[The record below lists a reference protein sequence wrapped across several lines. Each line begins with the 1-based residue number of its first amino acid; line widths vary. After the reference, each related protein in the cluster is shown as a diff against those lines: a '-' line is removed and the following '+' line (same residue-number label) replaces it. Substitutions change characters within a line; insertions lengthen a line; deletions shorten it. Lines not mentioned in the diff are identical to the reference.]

1 MLKERPYE
9 LNQKLKRVQA
19 SRDDLKTTNREKTLQ
34 NKKLRDRNVE
44 ITQSR
49 DMWKSRNKELE
60 KALENQ
66 KEDLARQIEA
76 ANKAIEEEKRRT
88 EKERERADLL
98 QVEIEDIKKIK
109 TLRA

>member
-19 SRDDLKTTNREKTLQ
+19 SRDDLKSNNREKSLQ
-34 NKKLRDRNVE
+34 NKKLRDRNAE

-60 KALENQ
+60 KALERH
-66 KEDLARQIEA
+66 KEDLILQIETT
-76 ANKAIEEEKRRT
+76 NKAIEEERKRT
-88 EKERERADLL
+88 EKERERADFL
-98 QVEIEDIKKIK
+98 QAEIEDIKKK
-109 TLRA
+109 SRP